1 MRHGGDRIRLAAR
14 ANCAPEEILDFSVNL
29 NPCGAPEYVAE
40 ACCRA
45 LDRLAEYPSPY
56 SERLCGI
63 AAETFGVACPVR
75 EWIEPAAC
83 ADSVCL
89 ETAPCTDRGSVL
101 SGVPDGL

>member
-40 ACCRA
+40 VCCRA

-63 AAETFGVACPVR
+63 AAETFGVAGDRVLFGNGSWFR
-75 EWIEPAAC
+75 LIWSTGR
-83 ADSVCL
+83 SVNV
-89 ETAPCTDRGSVL
+89 PGSRL
-101 SGVPDGL
+101 RRLR